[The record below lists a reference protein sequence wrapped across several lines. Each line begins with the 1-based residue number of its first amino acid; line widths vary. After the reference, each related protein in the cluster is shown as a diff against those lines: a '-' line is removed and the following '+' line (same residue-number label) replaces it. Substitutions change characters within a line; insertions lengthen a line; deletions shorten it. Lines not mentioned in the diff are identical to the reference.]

1 MSSKII
7 LLNSDEM
14 LLFCEQMQQAYN
26 NKSKENQRQE
36 NKHKNN
42 IINVGGVNHE

>member
-26 NKSKENQRQE
+26 NKSKQDQRQE
-36 NKHKNN
+36 NKTRKQQRSFKQ
-42 IINVGGVNHE
+42 

>member
-26 NKSKENQRQE
+26 NKSNQDQRQE
-36 NKHKNN
+36 NKHENN
-42 IINVGGVNHE
+42 KGALNNEK